1 MSKSH
6 GSLDQ
11 LTAAEK
17 AETILAKDHGIKLY
31 PRTETVQ
38 DRQRLK
44 AELRKEK
51 REESIKDLLS
61 SFRHV

>member
-11 LTAAEK
+11 LTSAEK

>member
-6 GSLDQ
+6 GSQDQ

-17 AETILAKDHGIKLY
+17 AEKILAEDYGIQLY

-44 AELRKEK
+44 AELCKER
-51 REESIKDLLS
+51 REETIKDLLS
-61 SFRHV
+61 SFRHI